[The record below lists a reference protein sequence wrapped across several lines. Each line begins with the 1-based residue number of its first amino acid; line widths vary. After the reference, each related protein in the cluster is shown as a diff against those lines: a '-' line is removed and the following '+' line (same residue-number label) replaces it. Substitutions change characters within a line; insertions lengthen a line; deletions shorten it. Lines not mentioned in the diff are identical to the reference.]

1 MCLCVTLRLQSYGF
15 RFVCAIGFCRF
26 SERFR
31 QLRLFNTAAPHRQH
45 TPFFSHTSVCGAI
58 HIAAIVRI
66 SPCEAT
72 HSSVCYY
79 CLVGCLLPAAWQPPS
94 VFHGFQN
101 QRIQYEVNNSER
113 KSTNSVKSK
122 LSREKRQRSQ
132 ENLSTNIEPESQ
144 LNQ

>member
-15 RFVCAIGFCRF
+15 RFVRAIGFCRF

-79 CLVGCLLPAAWQPPS
+79 CLGLSAPCRIAAPS
-94 VFHGFQN
+94 VFHGFFKVNESSTKSIIQN
-101 QRIQYEVNNSER
+101 E